1 MSDSKRDTLE
11 LIKDYDDF
19 AHAANALTEC
29 IRNRNGEDADCS
41 EQYPFNESFD
51 EVASNI
57 RVWAFSAK
65 RRLDKEI
72 KAEIAIS
79 LQSDRVRESYRRRF
93 KC

>member
-1 MSDSKRDTLE
+1 MSDSMTDTLD
-11 LIKDYDDF
+11 LIKAYDDF

-29 IRNRNGEDADCS
+29 ISNKAGEDADCS

-65 RRLDKEI
+65 RRLDGDLS
-72 KAEIAIS
+72 A
-79 LQSDRVRESYRRRF
+79 R
-93 KC
+93 

>member
-11 LIKDYDDF
+11 LIKAYDDF

-41 EQYPFNESFD
+41 EQYPFKESFD

-57 RVWAFSAK
+57 RVWASFAI
-65 RRLDKEI
+65 RRLGKEI
-72 KAEIAIS
+72 KPEMTI
-79 LQSDRVRESYRRRF
+79 DRVIDYY
-93 KC
+93 KGK